1 MLDQMVQPTFHSLM
15 QELVE
20 HSEYS
25 EFYELLLGNE
35 EWTTNESNL
44 YSLISTKSLNMNED
58 NAAIQTFSSYHYTV
72 YVPDNTAMEKAY
84 SLGLPRWKDINNL
97 ANVYAGTDV
106 NVDS

>member
-1 MLDQMVQPTFHSLM
+1 M

-106 NVDS
+106 NVDSLKQAYTRRVMNF